1 MKKTLL
7 MLAMATAC
15 SSAMA
20 QTDDSKLPNGDFE
33 GTWSACIPW
42 TSNGYKK
49 SMNKQPESW
58 TVSNVSGAN
67 GTGATNVGEHLTPG
81 RGGQGNAVTIYNV
94 ANEYM
99 SSQVVPGYIT
109 LGTTWSTSKGAFP
122 VTNKDGG
129 TFGGISF
136 KYKPDAL
143 RFYYKRSCRE
153 NNVRSSV
160 VAYLWNGSTTQKYV
174 PGNISLMSSPKK
186 VTMTDRDIN
195 VLKMSTS
202 GHQGGTVTDKSK
214 LIAKLEAYTTDTP
227 SDWTEWTIPFEYTK
241 ENIDKTPEKINVII
255 AANDYFN
262 SSNVT
267 AGVSMSI
274 DDVEL
279 VYYKTLSSLKVN
291 GTDIELKDG
300 TYVYNGTG
308 SISEGCVKATA
319 KSQFAKVDYKYN
331 TDNVVITVTANNGET
346 QEYKVNFASSV
357 TPPNAADIDGKYNNA
372 IAVRLGSESVDATYS
387 FNEVTIS
394 ANSDNTVN
402 FILKGFAFGGTEIG
416 NVNVANV
423 PISWSGENV
432 ALSCKKNIDIEV
444 TNPEAEGMGLKNLP
458 MVLNAEVNTSKEL
471 TAKLQ
476 ITWTGLPIYVAVEK
490 RPFTYSISN
499 SQAIVSDGTI
509 DDESIKVI
517 QSLASTDQA
526 TSIDLSNVDVTAS
539 NFESLVENMTNTVFY
554 VGNNDL
560 TGTNIVKNGT
570 AESLNLIDGEA
581 PFGIPQGFT
590 ANEVSYDRTLTTEG
604 DYVSSF
610 ILPFAF
616 DVPEGTTVAEL
627 SAVNGNTLV
636 FKPVTRTEA
645 NKPYVIITNDEN
657 VLSTFSNVT
666 VEATNGADLTTTV
679 DGVKHIGSYTTK
691 EVENVYGYAN
701 GKFVKAN
708 TGTVN
713 PFRTYIEMPNTASAP
728 KAFNISIEGTTTG
741 INHANATNATATSI
755 YNLQGIRMSND
766 LNGLSKGV
774 YIVNG
779 KKVIK

>member
-49 SMNKQPESW
+49 SMNKQPKSW
-58 TVSNVSGAN
+58 TVSNVSGAD
-67 GTGATNVGEHLTPG
+67 GTGATNVGEQLTPG

-99 SSQVVPGYIT
+99 PSQVVPGYIT
-109 LGTTWSTSKGAFP
+109 LGTTWSTSKGTLP

-143 RFYYKRSCRE
+143 RFYYKRSCSG

-174 PGNISLMSSPKK
+174 PGNISLFFSPKK

-202 GHQGGTVTDKSK
+202 GHQGGAVTDKSK

-627 SAVNGNTLV
+627 SAVSGNTLV

>member
-1 MKKTLL
+1 

-109 LGTTWSTSKGAFP
+109 LGTTWSTSKGTFP

-202 GHQGGTVTDKSK
+202 GHQGGAVTDKSK

-267 AGVSMSI
+267 AGVLMSI

-490 RPFTYSISN
+490 QPFTYSISN

-509 DDESIKVI
+509 DDESIKVL

-539 NFESLVENMTNTVFY
+539 NFESLVENMTNIVFY

-570 AESLNLIDGEA
+570 AESLNLIDYDA

-627 SAVNGNTLV
+627 SAVNGNTLT

-645 NKPYVIITNDEN
+645 NKPYIIITNDEN

-666 VEATNGADLTTTV
+666 VEATNDADLTTTV

-691 EVENVYGYAN
+691 KVENVYGYAN

-755 YNLQGIRMSND
+755 YNLQGIRLNND
-766 LNGLSKGV
+766 FNELSKGV

>member
-1 MKKTLL
+1 

-42 TSNGYKK
+42 TSNGYKQ

-202 GHQGGTVTDKSK
+202 GHQGGAVTDKSK

-300 TYVYNGTG
+300 TYVYNGAG

-490 RPFTYSISN
+490 QPFTYSISN

-509 DDESIKVI
+509 DDESIKVL

-539 NFESLVENMTNTVFY
+539 NFESLVENMTNIVFY

-570 AESLNLIDGEA
+570 AESLNLIDYDA

-627 SAVNGNTLV
+627 SAVNGNTLT

-645 NKPYVIITNDEN
+645 NKPYIIITNDEN

-666 VEATNGADLTTTV
+666 VEATNGTDHITTV

-691 EVENVYGYAN
+691 KVENVYGYAN

>member
-1 MKKTLL
+1 
-7 MLAMATAC
+7 MLAIATAC

-202 GHQGGTVTDKSK
+202 GHQGGAVTDKSK

-509 DDESIKVI
+509 DDESIKVL

-570 AESLNLIDGEA
+570 AESLNLIDGEV

-627 SAVNGNTLV
+627 SAVNGNTLT

-679 DGVKHIGSYTTK
+679 NGVKHIGSYTTK

-755 YNLQGIRMSND
+755 YNLQGIRLNND
-766 LNGLSKGV
+766 FNELSKGI

>member
-1 MKKTLL
+1 
-7 MLAMATAC
+7 MLAIATAC

-109 LGTTWSTSKGAFP
+109 LGTTWSTSKGTFP

-202 GHQGGTVTDKSK
+202 GHQGGAVTDKSK

-490 RPFTYSISN
+490 QPFTYSISN

-539 NFESLVENMTNTVFY
+539 NFESLVENMTNIVFY

-570 AESLNLIDGEA
+570 AESLNLIDYDA

-627 SAVNGNTLV
+627 SAVNGNTLT

-645 NKPYVIITNDEN
+645 NKPYIIITNDEN

-666 VEATNGADLTTTV
+666 VEATNDADLTTTV

-691 EVENVYGYAN
+691 KVENVYGYAN

>member
-58 TVSNVSGAN
+58 TVSNVSGLSGGA
-67 GTGATNVGEHLTPG
+67 GATNVGEQLTPG
-81 RGGQGNAVTIYNV
+81 RGGKGNAVTIYNSRNS
-94 ANEYM
+94 AAE
-99 SSQVVPGYIT
+99 SEIVPGYIT
-109 LGTTWSTSKGAFP
+109 LGTSWSTAVGFEAK
-122 VTNKDGG
+122 NKDGG

-136 KYKPDAL
+136 KNKPDAL
-143 RFYYKRSCRE
+143 RFYYKRSCSGD
-153 NNVRSSV
+153 NVRSSV
-160 VAYLWNGSTTQKYV
+160 IAYLWNGSTTQKNV
-174 PGNISLMSSPKK
+174 PGNIALGYVKK
-186 VTMTDRDIN
+186 VTMKDRDIN

-202 GHQGGTVTDKSK
+202 GHQGGAVTDKSK

-416 NVNVANV
+416 NVNVTNV

-432 ALSCKKNIDIEV
+432 AFSCSKKIDIEV

-490 RPFTYSISN
+490 QPFTYSISN

-509 DDESIKVI
+509 DDESIKVL

-570 AESLNLIDGEA
+570 AESLNLIDYDA

-627 SAVNGNTLV
+627 SAVNGNTLT

-645 NKPYVIITNDEN
+645 NKPYIIITNDEN

-666 VEATNGADLTTTV
+666 VEATNGTDHITTV

-691 EVENVYGYAN
+691 KVENVYGYAN

>member
-227 SDWTEWTIPFEYTK
+227 SDWTEWTIPFKYTK
-241 ENIDKTPEKINVII
+241 ENIDETPEKINVII

-490 RPFTYSISN
+490 QPFTYSISN

-509 DDESIKVI
+509 DDESIKVL

-539 NFESLVENMTNTVFY
+539 NFESLVENMTNIVFY

-570 AESLNLIDGEA
+570 AESLNLIDYDA

-616 DVPEGTTVAEL
+616 DVSEGTTVAEL

-741 INHANATNATATSI
+741 LNHANATNAAATSI

>member
-7 MLAMATAC
+7 MLAIATAC

-49 SMNKQPESW
+49 SMNKQPKSW

-227 SDWTEWTIPFEYTK
+227 SDWTEWTIPFKYTK
-241 ENIDKTPEKINVII
+241 ENIDETPEKINVII

-300 TYVYNGTG
+300 TYVYNGIG

-490 RPFTYSISN
+490 QPFTYSISN

-509 DDESIKVI
+509 DDESIKVL

-539 NFESLVENMTNTVFY
+539 NFESLVENMTNIVFY

-570 AESLNLIDGEA
+570 AESLNLIDYDA

-627 SAVNGNTLV
+627 SAVNGNTLT

-741 INHANATNATATSI
+741 INHANATNAAATSI

-779 KKVIK
+779 KKIIK

>member
-7 MLAMATAC
+7 MLAIATAC

-202 GHQGGTVTDKSK
+202 GHQGGAVTDKSK

-570 AESLNLIDGEA
+570 AESLNLIDGEV

-627 SAVNGNTLV
+627 SAVNGNTLT

-679 DGVKHIGSYTTK
+679 NGVKHIGSYTTK

>member
-49 SMNKQPESW
+49 SMNKQPKSW
-58 TVSNVSGAN
+58 TVSNVSGLN
-67 GTGATNVGEHLTPG
+67 GTGTGATNVGEQLTPG
-81 RGGQGNAVTIYNV
+81 RGGKGNAVTIYNSRNS
-94 ANEYM
+94 AAKSEI
-99 SSQVVPGYIT
+99 VPGYIT
-109 LGTTWSTSKGAFP
+109 LGTSWSTAVGFEAK
-122 VTNKDGG
+122 NKDGG

-143 RFYYKRSCRE
+143 RFYYKRSCSGD
-153 NNVRSSV
+153 NVRSSV
-160 VAYLWNGSTTQKYV
+160 VAYLWNGSTTQKSV
-174 PGNISLMSSPKK
+174 PGNIDLGYVKK
-186 VTMTDRDIN
+186 VTMKDRDIN

-202 GHQGGTVTDKSK
+202 GHQGGAVTNKSK

-227 SDWTEWTIPFEYTK
+227 SDWTEWTIPFKYTK
-241 ENIDKTPEKINVII
+241 ENIDETPEKINVII

-416 NVNVANV
+416 NVNVTNV

-432 ALSCKKNIDIEV
+432 AFSCSKKIDIEV
-444 TNPEAEGMGLKNLP
+444 TNPKAEGLGLKDLP

-476 ITWTGLPIYVAVEK
+476 ITWTELPIYVAVEK
-490 RPFTYSISN
+490 QPFTYSISN

-509 DDESIKVI
+509 DDESIKVL

-539 NFESLVENMTNTVFY
+539 NFESLVENMTNIVFY

-570 AESLNLIDGEA
+570 AESLNLIDYDA

-627 SAVNGNTLV
+627 SAVNGNTLT

-645 NKPYVIITNDEN
+645 NKPYIIITNDEN

-666 VEATNGADLTTTV
+666 VEATNGTDHITTV

-691 EVENVYGYAN
+691 KVENVYGYAN

-766 LNGLSKGV
+766 LNDLSKGV

>member
-7 MLAMATAC
+7 MLAIATAC

-109 LGTTWSTSKGAFP
+109 LGTTWSTSKGTFP

-202 GHQGGTVTDKSK
+202 GHQGGAVTDKSK

-570 AESLNLIDGEA
+570 AESLNLIDYDA

-627 SAVNGNTLV
+627 SAVNGNTLT

-645 NKPYVIITNDEN
+645 NKPYIIITNDEN

-666 VEATNGADLTTTV
+666 VEATNGTDHITTV

-691 EVENVYGYAN
+691 KVENVYGYAN

>member
-490 RPFTYSISN
+490 QPFTYSISN

-509 DDESIKVI
+509 DDESIKVL

-539 NFESLVENMTNTVFY
+539 NFESLVENMTNIVFY

-570 AESLNLIDGEA
+570 AESLNLIDYDA

-755 YNLQGIRMSND
+755 YNLQGIRLNND
-766 LNGLSKGV
+766 FNGLSKGV

>member
-49 SMNKQPESW
+49 SMNKQPKSW
-58 TVSNVSGAN
+58 TVSNVSGAD
-67 GTGATNVGEHLTPG
+67 GTGATNVGEQLTPG
-81 RGGQGNAVTIYNV
+81 HGGQGNAVTIYNV

-99 SSQVVPGYIT
+99 PSQVVPGYIT
-109 LGTTWSTSKGAFP
+109 LGTTWSTSKGTLP

-143 RFYYKRSCRE
+143 RFYYKRSCSG

-174 PGNISLMSSPKK
+174 PGNISLFFSPKK

-202 GHQGGTVTDKSK
+202 GHQGGAVTDKSK

-490 RPFTYSISN
+490 QPFTYSISN

-509 DDESIKVI
+509 DDESIKVL

-539 NFESLVENMTNTVFY
+539 NFESLVENMTNIVFY

-570 AESLNLIDGEA
+570 AESLNLIDYEA
-581 PFGIPQGFT
+581 PFGIPQTFT
-590 ANEVSYDRTLTTEG
+590 ANEVAYDRTLTTEG

-627 SAVNGNTLV
+627 SAVNGNTLT

-645 NKPYVIITNDEN
+645 NKPYIIITNDEN

-691 EVENVYGYAN
+691 KVENVYGYAD

>member
-109 LGTTWSTSKGAFP
+109 LGTTWSTSKGTFP

-202 GHQGGTVTDKSK
+202 GHQGGAVTDKSK

-570 AESLNLIDGEA
+570 AESLNLIDYDA

-627 SAVNGNTLV
+627 SAVNGNTLT

-645 NKPYVIITNDEN
+645 NKPYIIITNDEN

-666 VEATNGADLTTTV
+666 VEATNGTDHITTV

-691 EVENVYGYAN
+691 KVENVYGYAN

>member
-1 MKKTLL
+1 

-109 LGTTWSTSKGAFP
+109 LGTTWSTSKGTFP

-202 GHQGGTVTDKSK
+202 GHQGGAVTDKSK

-570 AESLNLIDGEA
+570 AESLNLIDYDA

-627 SAVNGNTLV
+627 SAVNGNTLT

-645 NKPYVIITNDEN
+645 NKPYIIITNDEN

-666 VEATNGADLTTTV
+666 VEATNGTDHITTV

-691 EVENVYGYAN
+691 KVENVYGYAN

>member
-1 MKKTLL
+1 

-15 SSAMA
+15 GSAMA

-49 SMNKQPESW
+49 SMNKQPKSW
-58 TVSNVSGAN
+58 TVSNVSGLN
-67 GTGATNVGEHLTPG
+67 GTGTGATNVGEQLTPG
-81 RGGQGNAVTIYNV
+81 RGGKGNAVTIYNSRNS
-94 ANEYM
+94 AAKSEI
-99 SSQVVPGYIT
+99 VPGYIT
-109 LGTTWSTSKGAFP
+109 LGTSWSTAVGFEAK
-122 VTNKDGG
+122 NKDGG

-143 RFYYKRSCRE
+143 RFYYKRSCSGD
-153 NNVRSSV
+153 NVRSSV
-160 VAYLWNGSTTQKYV
+160 VAYLWNGSTTQKSV
-174 PGNISLMSSPKK
+174 PGNIDLGYVKK
-186 VTMTDRDIN
+186 VTMKDRDIN

-202 GHQGGTVTDKSK
+202 GHQGGAVTNKSK

-227 SDWTEWTIPFEYTK
+227 SDWTEWTIPFKYTK
-241 ENIDKTPEKINVII
+241 ENIDETPEKINVII
-255 AANDYFN
+255 AANYYFN

-416 NVNVANV
+416 NVNVTNV

-444 TNPEAEGMGLKNLP
+444 TNPKAEGLGLKDLP

-476 ITWTGLPIYVAVEK
+476 ITWTELPIYVAVEK
-490 RPFTYSISN
+490 QPFTYSISN
-499 SQAIVSDGTI
+499 SQVIVSDGTI
-509 DDESIKVI
+509 DDESIKVL

-539 NFESLVENMTNTVFY
+539 DFESLVENMTNTVFY
-554 VGNNDL
+554 VGNNNF

-570 AESLNLIDGEA
+570 AESLNLIDDET
-581 PFGIPQGFT
+581 PFGIPQTFT
-590 ANEVSYDRTLTTEG
+590 ANEVAYDRTLTTEG

-645 NKPYVIITNDEN
+645 NKPYIIITNDEN

-691 EVENVYGYAN
+691 KVENVYGYAD

>member
-1 MKKTLL
+1 

-49 SMNKQPESW
+49 SMNKQPKSW
-58 TVSNVSGAN
+58 TVSNVSGLN
-67 GTGATNVGEHLTPG
+67 GTGTGATNVGEQLTPG
-81 RGGQGNAVTIYNV
+81 RGGKGNAVTIYNSRNS
-94 ANEYM
+94 AAKSEI
-99 SSQVVPGYIT
+99 VPGYIT
-109 LGTTWSTSKGAFP
+109 LGTSWSTAVGFEAK
-122 VTNKDGG
+122 NKDGG

-143 RFYYKRSCRE
+143 RFYYKRSCSGD
-153 NNVRSSV
+153 NVRSSV
-160 VAYLWNGSTTQKYV
+160 VAYLWNGSTTQKSV
-174 PGNISLMSSPKK
+174 PGNIDLGYVKK
-186 VTMTDRDIN
+186 VTMKDRDIN

-202 GHQGGTVTDKSK
+202 GHQGGAVTNKSK

-227 SDWTEWTIPFEYTK
+227 SDWTEWTIPFKYTK
-241 ENIDKTPEKINVII
+241 ENIDETPEKINVII

-416 NVNVANV
+416 NVNVTNV

-432 ALSCKKNIDIEV
+432 ALSCSKKIDIEV
-444 TNPEAEGMGLKNLP
+444 TNPKAEGLGLKDLP

-476 ITWTGLPIYVAVEK
+476 ITWTELPIYVAVEK
-490 RPFTYSISN
+490 QPFTYSISN

-509 DDESIKVI
+509 DDESIKVL

-554 VGNNDL
+554 VGNNNF

-570 AESLNLIDGEA
+570 AESLNLIDDET
-581 PFGIPQGFT
+581 PFGIPQTFT
-590 ANEVSYDRTLTTEG
+590 ANEVAYDRTLTTEG

-627 SAVNGNTLV
+627 SAVNGNTLT

-645 NKPYVIITNDEN
+645 NKPYIIITNDEN

-666 VEATNGADLTTTV
+666 VEATNGTDLTTTV

-691 EVENVYGYAN
+691 KVENVYGYAD

-741 INHANATNATATSI
+741 INHANATNAAATSI